1 MTDRQFSYARLAMIF
16 ILAMLS
22 LCGFSKDKGNRRK
35 SFEYT
40 QEYAFSGVR
49 SIVVKSESSKF
60 YSHRVTGQIDVKL
73 VQSKDERVVF
83 SIVRASDVDVFKI
96 EKIGNTLKINA
107 GDKNLDT
114 TGHPG
119 RPEAVVTVYTKDIN
133 RIEMGGANALTATG
147 YFTGRSMN
155 LNLYGASEV
164 MGLSGRWNDLNIKL
178 SGASDLN
185 MVKVE
190 SSNVNLVCEDA
201 SDFVISGKGK
211 VFKITAS
218 GSTDVEAENFPVKD
232 VDAKLKGAADVTVNA
247 SGTVKYTATGSA
259 DFDWVGAPQSIRN

>member
-1 MTDRQFSYARLAMIF
+1 MTDRQVSYARLAMIF

-22 LCGFSKDKGNRRK
+22 LCGFSKDKVHRRK

-119 RPEAVVTVYTKDIN
+119 RPEAVVTIYTKDIN

-259 DFDWVGAPQSIRN
+259 DFDWVGAPQIIRN